1 MAKVDRAVVAK
12 YLPARAASARP
23 SAVPAGATPKHN
35 TAAAQ

>member
-1 MAKVDRAVVAK
+1 MAQVDRAVVAK

-23 SAVPAGATPKHN
+23 AVPAGATPKNN